1 MKGTKIMKNLPES
14 GRIVLIML
22 NIFKSRCPNGIDY
35 SIDRPTYSLCRDY
48 NAITD
53 SFSRPIIKQ
62 LHGKNLSSDLIEVF
76 TNHSIT
82 KICWDKEITTTI
94 IDSLLA
100 EVGIESSNSLF
111 LDLRDLLKVKGYPH
125 GNLTTAAR
133 SFGIMHCPK
142 PNVNSLPKLKKRFFA
157 FSKIVREINK
167 IDHLNLIDGIY
178 Y

>member
-1 MKGTKIMKNLPES
+1 MKKIAES
-14 GRIVLIML
+14 GRIVLIMF

-111 LDLRDLLKVKGYPH
+111 LDLRDLLKVKGYLH
-125 GNLTTAAR
+125 ANLTTAAR
-133 SFGIMHCPK
+133 SFGIIHCPK
-142 PNVNSLPKLKKRFFA
+142 PNVNSLPKLKKRFSA
-157 FSKIVREINK
+157 FSRIVREINN